1 MRPYVIIN
9 AAMSADGKIATKL
22 RRQTRISGSDD
33 FKRVDELRCDCDAV
47 LVGIGTVLCDDPSL
61 RLKSD
66 ALGAKRLSAGKPEHP
81 MRVVIDSK
89 ARMPL
94 DSDMFKKGKGRV
106 VIFASESAPKD
117 KVLELSEKADVF
129 YAGKDSV
136 DLELVLDKLGELG
149 VKKLMVEGGASVLW
163 SFLSRKLFDEIKI
176 YIGALIIGGASAP
189 TLADGNGFTDESEF
203 TRLTLKSVERIDDG
217 VLLTWVK

>member
-22 RRQTRISGSDD
+22 RRQTKISGSDD
-33 FKRVDELRCDCDAV
+33 FRRVDELRCSCDAV

-66 ALGAKRLSAGKPEHP
+66 ALEAKRVSAGKPEHP

-94 DSDMFKKGKGRV
+94 NSDMFKKGKGQV
-106 VIFASESAPKD
+106 VIFVSESAPKD
-117 KVLELSEKADVF
+117 NVSELLKKASVF
-129 YAGKDSV
+129 YAGKESV
-136 DLELVLDKLGELG
+136 DIESVLDKLGELG
-149 VKKLMVEGGASVLW
+149 VEKLMVEGGASILW
-163 SFLSRKLFDEIKI
+163 SFLSRRLFDELRI
-176 YIGALIIGGASAP
+176 YIGALIIGGKSAP
-189 TLADGNGFTDESEF
+189 TLADGDGFTDDEKF